1 MSHLVWY
8 TNSMIIETDM
18 KNKNENTNELTVKGL
33 LSNEDETFTGV
44 RNDSFGHDYRD
55 HDQNAWNYEIDE
67 SSCWK

>member
-1 MSHLVWY
+1 
-8 TNSMIIETDM
+8 M

-44 RNDSFGHDYRD
+44 HNDSFGYDCRD
-55 HDQNAWNYEIDE
+55 HDQDTWNYEIDE

>member
-1 MSHLVWY
+1 
-8 TNSMIIETDM
+8 M

-44 RNDSFGHDYRD
+44 RNDCFGHDYRD

-67 SSCWK
+67 TDCWK

>member
-1 MSHLVWY
+1 MSHPLWY
-8 TNSMIIETDM
+8 TRRMIIKTDM

>member
-1 MSHLVWY
+1 
-8 TNSMIIETDM
+8 MIIETDM
-18 KNKNENTNELTVKGL
+18 KNKNENTNELTVKGS

>member
-1 MSHLVWY
+1 MRK
-8 TNSMIIETDM
+8 TEQMNRQQIKNM

-55 HDQNAWNYEIDE
+55 HDQDAWNYEIDE
-67 SSCWK
+67 SDCWK

>member
-1 MSHLVWY
+1 
-8 TNSMIIETDM
+8 M

-67 SSCWK
+67 SDCWK

>member
-1 MSHLVWY
+1 MSHPVWY
-8 TNSMIIETDM
+8 TRRMIIETDM

>member
-1 MSHLVWY
+1 MSHPVWY
-8 TNSMIIETDM
+8 TRLMIIETDM
-18 KNKNENTNELTVKGL
+18 KNKNENTNELTIKGL
-33 LSNEDETFTGV
+33 HSDEDETFTGV